1 MDLKKKIL
9 LLVLAYTVSYITRI
23 NYGAIISEMVL
34 STGMTKAQ
42 LSLGVT
48 GSFFTY
54 GIGQIISGICADRY
68 SPKKIVSMGFLIT
81 VAMNVI
87 LPFCTNHYQMLVIW
101 CINGFAQA
109 FMWPPIIKIMIS
121 TFSAEEYK
129 NASVKVSFGSSIG
142 TIIVYLVSPIIIS
155 AFSWKYVFWF
165 SAFCGF
171 IMLLI
176 WNKADLESDSYCV
189 KKSEKVNKINISGIF
204 CPVMI
209 FIFIAIVLQGMLRDG
224 VTTWIPSYLSE
235 LYNMDNE
242 ISILSGA
249 ILPLFTILCFEIVSR
264 LYQKKFKNPI
274 SCSSL
279 VFSIGLLSAL
289 GLLLL
294 AGKSFIGTMAFAAL
308 LIGSMHGVN
317 LMLVCMIPPYFK
329 KYGNVSTA
337 SGIINAC
344 TYVGSAIS
352 TYGIAVLSDK
362 MGWNFTVLIWA
373 LMAMFGTLIC
383 VFSAKK
389 FEKEFYNLDD
399 DITRA

>member
-373 LMAMFGTLIC
+373 LIAMFGTLIC

-389 FEKEFYNLDD
+389 FAEK
-399 DITRA
+399 I

>member
-189 KKSEKVNKINISGIF
+189 KKSEKVNKINMSGIF

-289 GLLLL
+289 GLLFL

-362 MGWNFTVLIWA
+362 IGWNFTVLIWA
-373 LMAMFGTLIC
+373 LIAMFGTLIC

-389 FEKEFYNLDD
+389 FDKEFYNLDD

>member
-42 LSLGVT
+42 LSLGAT

-189 KKSEKVNKINISGIF
+189 KKSEKVNKINMSGIF

-289 GLLLL
+289 GLLFL

-362 MGWNFTVLIWA
+362 IGWNFTVLI
-373 LMAMFGTLIC
+373 
-383 VFSAKK
+383 
-389 FEKEFYNLDD
+389 
-399 DITRA
+399 

>member
-373 LMAMFGTLIC
+373 LIAMFGTLIC

>member
-1 MDLKKKIL
+1 MKKKIL

-373 LMAMFGTLIC
+373 LIAMFGTLIC